1 MIKDKNSSFPEGFLW
16 GASTSSYQV
25 EGGNHN
31 QWSLWEE
38 QHATGLAASALA
50 RQHWLPVWEEIKDQA
65 QDPNNYISGNAVEHY
80 QLYEED
86 FNIAKLQEKQ
96 HTFDFLREE
105 PEIYER
111 RDVKCK
117 KVQ

>member
-1 MIKDKNSSFPEGFLW
+1 MGTITIP
-16 GASTSSYQV
+16 Q
-25 EGGNHN
+25 
-31 QWSLWEE
+31 EE
-38 QHATGLAASALA
+38 YEELKKSAVIL
-50 RQHWLPVWEEIKDQA
+50 RKIEKTIH
-65 QDPNNYISGNAVEHY
+65 
-80 QLYEED
+80 ED